1 MARQGGHF
9 ERVVVIAECDNVGVG
24 EAEVGGGGGEPAI
37 VVIGPV
43 EKVDANLQGRPLL
56 VRGKIRIKSVHER
69 L

>member
-24 EAEVGGGGGEPAI
+24 EAEVGGGGGKPAI

-43 EKVDANLQGRPLL
+43 EKVDANLQGKP
-56 VRGKIRIKSVHER
+56 S
-69 L
+69 